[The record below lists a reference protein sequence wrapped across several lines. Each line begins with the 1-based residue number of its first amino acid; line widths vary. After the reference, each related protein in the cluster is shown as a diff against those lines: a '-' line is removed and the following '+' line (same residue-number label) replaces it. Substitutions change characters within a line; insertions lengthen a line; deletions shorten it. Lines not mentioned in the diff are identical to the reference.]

1 MEEKPGEEE
10 QKTEFANQEP
20 LDAPAEKETPDDD
33 KKKDE
38 TQDSMS
44 IFDLPNCLIS
54 IPLKKTINC
63 MRKKF

>member
-38 TQDSMS
+38 TQASMY

-54 IPLKKTINC
+54 IPLK
-63 MRKKF
+63 